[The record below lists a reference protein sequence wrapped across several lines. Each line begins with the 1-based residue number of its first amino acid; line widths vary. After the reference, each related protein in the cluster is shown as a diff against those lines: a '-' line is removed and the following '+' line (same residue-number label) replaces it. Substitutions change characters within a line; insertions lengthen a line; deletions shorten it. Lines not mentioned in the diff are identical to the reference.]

1 MRFIWISAVLLSL
14 SGCALPVAVS
24 IASLALDAGSYLAS
38 GKTVTD
44 HGLSMVMD
52 KDCALLRVVE
62 GPICEEEADYEVELA
77 TLTPLP
83 ESGTGAMETDL
94 ASDAEA
100 GAPPSDPVA
109 PGRWVQ
115 VAAHVSDEAL
125 FGGDYLAAEMM
136 SIGL

>member
-24 IASLALDAGSYLAS
+24 IASLAFDTGSYLAS

-62 GPICEEEADYEVELA
+62 GPVCEEEADYEVELDA
-77 TLTPLP
+77 LTPLP
-83 ESGTGAMETDL
+83 ES
-94 ASDAEA
+94 
-100 GAPPSDPVA
+100 
-109 PGRWVQ
+109 
-115 VAAHVSDEAL
+115 
-125 FGGDYLAAEMM
+125 AAEPMELTYA
-136 SIGL
+136 SIPSANRQQPPR